1 MVPTVV
7 PSEHSSDPDRQRQL
21 NVESD
26 RVHLI
31 VTPVELDIVID
42 ALRSVG
48 NVELAA
54 RFEAVLRNLGK
65 SSGRERHA

>member
-26 RVHLI
+26 RLHLI
-31 VTPVELDIVID
+31 VTPVELDIVVD
-42 ALRSVG
+42 VLKRSG
-48 NVELAA
+48 
-54 RFEAVLRNLGK
+54 
-65 SSGRERHA
+65 